1 MCQFCHQHGEGKK
14 WYLKAEHYS
23 QDLLSDLRRRKFIKG
38 FILDVGNGQVADL
51 EKKLQFGMQAPSWLR
66 QSYYWFT
73 ERRYR
78 RDHYGQVVPLED
90 LDKVLDLASCIVRI
104 PCICRK
110 NSTGSNDARY
120 CFGLS
125 MDPEKL
131 LDIKEAFLDTF
142 RPGPDVDI
150 FERLSK
156 PEALNL
162 LRSFEKESL
171 VHSLW
176 TFKTPFIGGLCNC
189 DRADCLALLSDRYGL
204 HLFFRAE
211 YVAQTSAEKC
221 NGCRSCLSN
230 CQFGAIGFSANR
242 HTAFIDP
249 LRCYG
254 CGVCRSHC
262 DQQAIR
268 LIPRAQHPLARR
280 LW

>member
-23 QDLLSDLRRRKFIKG
+23 QDLLSDLRRRTFIKD
-38 FILDVGNGQVADL
+38 FIVDVGDGHAEQL
-51 EKKLQFGMQAPSWLR
+51 EKKFHFVMQAPAWLR
-66 QSYYWFT
+66 QTYYWFT
-73 ERRYR
+73 ERSYR

-90 LDKVLDLASCIVRI
+90 LDKVLDLASSIVRI

-110 NSTGSNDARY
+110 SSTGKNDARY

-125 MDPEKL
+125 IDPEKF
-131 LDIKEAFLDTF
+131 LDIKEAFLETF
-142 RPGPDVDI
+142 RPGPEVDL
-150 FERLSK
+150 FEHLSK
-156 PEALNL
+156 AEALDL
-162 LRSFEKESL
+162 LQAYEKESL
-171 VHSLW
+171 IHSLW

-204 HLFFRAE
+204 RLFFRAE
-211 YVAQTSAEKC
+211 YVAQTTGENCS
-221 NGCRSCLSN
+221 GCRSCLAA
-230 CQFGAIGFSANR
+230 CQFGAISFAAAR
-242 HTAFIDP
+242 KMAFIDP

-262 DQQAIR
+262 EQHAIH
-268 LIPRAQHPLARR
+268 LIPRTHHPLARR